1 MATLLIRFTQAP
13 YQSSASQDG
22 LDFSLAATNYGH
34 EVIVLFEHQGVLQLN
49 KTESVRGTK
58 NHSKRLGSLPF
69 FDIEEC
75 YVCEESLKLSLLNN
89 DKHELIAQL
98 DASLLS
104 IDEKLALSERVD
116 HVVTF

>member
-1 MATLLIRFTQAP
+1 MATLLIRFTQTP
-13 YQSSASQDG
+13 YQSSTSQDG
-22 LDFSLAATNYGH
+22 LDFALAATNYGH
-34 EVIVLFEHQGVLQLN
+34 EIIVLFEQQGVLQLT

-75 YVCEESLKLSLLNN
+75 YEESLKQSPLANQ
-89 DKHELIAQL
+89 KHELIAQL

-104 IDEKLALSERVD
+104 IDEKLALCARVD